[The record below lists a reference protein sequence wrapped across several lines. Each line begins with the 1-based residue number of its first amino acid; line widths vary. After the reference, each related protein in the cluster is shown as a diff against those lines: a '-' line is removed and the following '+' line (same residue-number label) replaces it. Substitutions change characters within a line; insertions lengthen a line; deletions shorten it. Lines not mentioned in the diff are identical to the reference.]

1 MAGRLRIFSVPR
13 ELQTLQI
20 LTDSRLWT
28 AGAES
33 RNVSVSDPLGRGEK
47 TDAKYGIKM
56 PQSSELN
63 LVSDSKGFGP
73 GPARIKRSLAN
84 MNVIPLFVPQRFTRI
99 DFSGST
105 GGEKNKKKTEK
116 K

>member
-1 MAGRLRIFSVPR
+1 MAGRHRIFSVPR

-28 AGAES
+28 AGAEY
-33 RNVSVSDPLGRGEK
+33 RNVSVTDPLGRGDK

-56 PQSSELN
+56 PQSSEWN

-105 GGEKNKKKTEK
+105 GWQVTEK
-116 K
+116 HAE